1 MFDGESVTS
10 KKNVGYFDYSKK
22 TEGGSTFWCVIG
34 DDSEHRVLHEQIRT
48 LEWVK
53 REKIENA
60 ANSETIYV
68 VGAGQD
74 VGVDDDVTMAATVDG
89 GTELDMG
96 DGGKKRKREKEKA
109 EQTNIGRA
117 VKKRDNNSHADMYI
131 QQYIHTYIHTIKTLR
146 AATKRLRT
154 KEFRRCRKHL
164 CNHLKSLLT
173 FKVLPA
179 KNENN
184 RYGF

>member
-117 VKKRDNNSHADMYI
+117 VKKRDNNSHADM
-131 QQYIHTYIHTIKTLR
+131 HTCTYIHT
-146 AATKRLRT
+146 
-154 KEFRRCRKHL
+154 
-164 CNHLKSLLT
+164 
-173 FKVLPA
+173 
-179 KNENN
+179 
-184 RYGF
+184 

>member
-1 MFDGESVTS
+1 MFDGESATS
-10 KKNVGYFDYSKK
+10 QKNVEYFKYSE
-22 TEGGSTFWCVIG
+22 TEGGSSFWCVIG

-48 LEWVK
+48 LDWVK

-96 DGGKKRKREKEKA
+96 DGGVAGGARDAGRKR
-109 EQTNIGRA
+109 GSRA
-117 VKKRDNNSHADMYI
+117 N
-131 QQYIHTYIHTIKTLR
+131 
-146 AATKRLRT
+146 
-154 KEFRRCRKHL
+154 
-164 CNHLKSLLT
+164 
-173 FKVLPA
+173 
-179 KNENN
+179 
-184 RYGF
+184 